1 MLINLHIGQSLSSH
15 LLVAVSMSLFLS
27 IIFHSLSFYCFLY
40 SLFPNSLSLPC
51 FDSHPPIS
59 LSISLA
65 VDYFWSAWLI
75 SVGSQA
81 QCQGKQSAYKK
92 AKRQT
97 ETSKSF
103 SSFFSPSARHCRE
116 ALSKIC
122 VCVCVCVRAS
132 KVFCLELNNV
142 I

>member
-1 MLINLHIGQSLSSH
+1 MLINLHIGQSLSSR

-27 IIFHSLSFYCFLY
+27 ITFRSLSIL
-40 SLFPNSLSLPC
+40 LFPLFLNSLSLPC

-65 VDYFWSAWLI
+65 VDYFWSSWLI

-81 QCQGKQSAYKK
+81 RCQGKQSAYEK

-103 SSFFSPSARHCRE
+103 SSFFSPTARHWRE
-116 ALSKIC
+116 ALPKIC
-122 VCVCVCVRAS
+122 VCVWVHVCMHAGFEGFLFGA
-132 KVFCLELNNV
+132 K
-142 I
+142 